1 MGLQSQS
8 TTAMRLA
15 AAFGVIFL
23 GSGASGQSMGDQ
35 KTNVNLDMPME
46 ICQSEGNC
54 QKVSTK
60 VSIDANW
67 RWIHDA
73 SGTNCYSGNIWD
85 SVKCPD
91 PATCTSNC
99 VVEGV
104 DKSDWTSTYGVTADG
119 SGGLTLQ
126 FVTVGAYSTN
136 IGSRMFLLD
145 ESGDNYYMFNLK
157 NKEFTLDVDNANLP
171 CGLNGAVYFVEMEKD
186 GGLHYPSNEVGANFG
201 TGYCDAQ
208 CPHDL
213 KWMNGEANCQD
224 WIPSD
229 VDPNSGFGHYG
240 SCCFELDIWEANT
253 ISTAFTNHPCDV
265 SGQYRCEG
273 VECGDNKSDNRY
285 DGVCDKDGCDFNHWR
300 MGDTK
305 YYGPGSGFTIDST
318 KPVTVVTQFITD
330 DGTDSGNLA
339 EMRRIYVQNGNV
351 IANSVANVPGM
362 QARDSVNQP
371 MCDEQKKI
379 FGDPDDHTE
388 KGGMRTMGESMDRG
402 HVLVMSLWDDHDSSM
417 LWLDSNFP
425 AGANP
430 SDPGVS
436 RGSCPED
443 SGNPNDMESNYG
455 SSTVKYYNLKIGPLG
470 STFPGDA
477 PTNNP
482 APPTTNKPN
491 PPTTSKTT
499 TTNGPNPPTTTTNG
513 GGGTCP
519 GGSLDVCIS
528 LCPEQPVEI
537 YQKCAQQC
545 VADCTK

>member
-1 MGLQSQS
+1 
-8 TTAMRLA
+8 LA
-15 AAFGVIFL
+15 AAFGVLFL
-23 GSGASGQSMGDQ
+23 GYGVSGQSMGDQ

-67 RWIHDA
+67 RWIHDS

-186 GGLHYPSNEVGANFG
+186 GGLHYPSNEVGASFG

-265 SGQYRCEG
+265 SGQYQCEG

-362 QARDSVNQP
+362 QAWDSVNQP

-388 KGGMRTMGESMDRG
+388 KGGMKTMGESMDRG

-491 PPTTSKTT
+491 PPTTTKTT

-537 YQKCAQQC
+537 YQKCVQQC
-545 VADCTK
+545 IADCTK